1 MSNKTKLTLDVT
13 QVLTLGDDVRR
24 AKEIGVRQVTER
36 AEQLVREEA
45 PEAKDKA
52 LTNIGGN
59 LKQGVSSNVTV
70 GRTGARGEVIVTARS
85 GRLGRR
91 EAIVHLPSGRTKKV
105 SLRAVASFNYPEAV
119 ARGTGE
125 FGPKRARIR
134 PKKAKA
140 LLVPVS
146 SPATIN
152 GKPEA
157 FITSDGQTFV
167 MRRSIKGMKP
177 NPYDE
182 RAAKRLEQE
191 APQIFDNVVNGVME
205 GSL

>member
-1 MSNKTKLTLDVT
+1 MSEKSNITIDVT
-13 QVLTLGDDVRR
+13 EVLTLGDDVVR

-36 AEQLVREEA
+36 AEQIVCEEA

-52 LTNIGGN
+52 ATGIGGN
-59 LKQGVSSNVTV
+59 LKQGVTSDVKV
-70 GRTGARGEVIVTARS
+70 GKNGARGEVIVTARS
-85 GRLGRR
+85 GRLDRR
-91 EAIVHLPSGRTKKV
+91 EATLHLPSGKTKKV
-105 SLRAVASFNYPEAV
+105 TLRAVPSFNYAEAV
-119 ARGTGE
+119 ATGTGE
-125 FGPKRARIR
+125 YGPKRARIR

-140 LLVPVS
+140 LLVPVT

-157 FITSDGQTFV
+157 YIVSGGQTFV
-167 MRRSIKGMKP
+167 MRRSLKGMKP

-182 RAAKRLEQE
+182 RAARRLERE

-205 GSL
+205 GTL

>member
-1 MSNKTKLTLDVT
+1 MSKTTLKVDVT
-13 QVLTLGDDVRR
+13 QVLTLGDDLRR
-24 AKEIGVRQVTER
+24 AKETGVRRVTER

-52 LTNIGGN
+52 ATGVGGN
-59 LKQGVSSNVTV
+59 LKQGVSSDVQV
-70 GRTGARGEVIVTARS
+70 GRNGARGEVIVTARS
-85 GRLGRR
+85 GRLDRR
-91 EAIVHLPSGRTKKV
+91 DATVHLPSGKTKKV
-105 SLRAVASFNYPEAV
+105 KLRAVPSFNYPEAV
-119 ARGTGE
+119 AKGTGE

-146 SPATIN
+146 SPPTIN
-152 GKPEA
+152 GKPA
-157 FITSDGQTFV
+157 TYITSGGQTFV
-167 MRRSIKGMKP
+167 MRRSIRGMKP

-191 APQIFDNVVNGVME
+191 AQPIFDKVLDTALE
-205 GSL
+205 GKL